1 MGSNGKKA
9 SKVQVNLISEISD
22 HVNFIKENVDK
33 MVNERKKANKLIASE
48 DKSIAYCDKVKPY
61 FDEIRYHADKLE
73 MIIDDEYW
81 RLPKLREL
89 LLTK

>member
-1 MGSNGKKA
+1 
-9 SKVQVNLISEISD
+9 VQVSLISEISD
-22 HVNFIKENVDK
+22 HVIFIKEHVDK
-33 MVNERKKANKLIASE
+33 MVDERKKANNLIDSG
-48 DKSIAYCDKVKPY
+48 DKAIAYCDKVKPY

>member
-1 MGSNGKKA
+1 ME
-9 SKVQVNLISEISD
+9 NLIAEISD
-22 HVNFIKENVDK
+22 HLSVIKDSVDK
-33 MVNERKKANKLIASE
+33 MVEERKKANSIESSE
-48 DKSIAYCDKVKPY
+48 EKADAYCDKVKPF

-89 LLTK
+89 LFTK